1 MHLQFSLLNKMKKE
15 VSLCNKVPLEKK
27 KDAKKK
33 EVNKSFS
40 GLTKKS
46 FQLVYAAIELQQ

>member
-1 MHLQFSLLNKMKKE
+1 MKKE
-15 VSLCNKVPLEKK
+15 ASICNKVPLEKE

-40 GLTKKS
+40 GLTKS
-46 FQLVYAAIELQQ
+46 LSNLSTQQ